1 MAGFFNNHFPNMK
14 TIFLSLLTCLTFG
27 LSAQTLN
34 TEKLDSLFDLIA
46 ANSKGM
52 GSISLSNAKGEIYAR
67 SIGFADMEKGI
78 KVHAGTKYRI
88 GSISKMFTAT
98 VIMQLVDEGK
108 LKLSDSLANFFPAI
122 PNANKIT
129 VEQMLRHQSGL
140 FNVTS
145 AEDYLTWNTS
155 PISKQEMLDKIA
167 KNGSIFQPGE
177 QQEYSNTNYILLSFI
192 AEGVTN
198 TEFPELLQERIIKKC
213 GLQNTYYGDRINSE
227 NNEAYSYFKKDN
239 WEMESETDMSIPQ
252 GAGGVVSTPHDLNA
266 FLKNLFGGKLT
277 SATSLEAMKTIDGEF
292 GLGMFT
298 LPFHENLAY
307 GHTGAIDGF
316 ASQAFYF
323 PADDLTLSYISNA
336 VDFSPNTIAVAIL
349 SEYFGKEWELPNF
362 TVFEM
367 DAAALNIFTGTY
379 SSPDIPLK
387 LDIFT
392 QENRLMAQA
401 TGQAAFPMEATSATT
416 FKFDPAGIVME
427 FLPEEN
433 KMLLKQGGMVMNF
446 ER

>member
-1 MAGFFNNHFPNMK
+1 MKLTSLFF
-14 TIFLSLLTCLTFG
+14 SLLF
-27 LSAQTLN
+27 SSTLFSQNIN
-34 TEKLDSLFDLIA
+34 TERLDSLFDLIES
-46 ANSKGM
+46 NSKGM
-52 GSISLSNAKGEIYAR
+52 GSISLFKGDEEIYAH
-67 SIGFADMEKGI
+67 SIGFTDLEKGI
-78 KVHAGTKYRI
+78 KAHADTKYRI

-98 VIMQLVDEGK
+98 IIMQLVDEGK
-108 LKLSDSLANFFPAI
+108 LKLSDSLSYFFPAI

-140 FNVTS
+140 FNVTA

-155 PISKQEMLDKIA
+155 PISKQKMLDKIA
-167 KNGSIFQPGE
+167 ENGSIFQPGE

-213 GLQNTYYGDRINSE
+213 GLKNTYYGDKINSE
-227 NNEAYSYFKKDN
+227 NNEAYSYSKKDN
-239 WEMESETDMSIPQ
+239 WEMETETDMSIPQ
-252 GAGGVVSTPHDLNA
+252 GAGGVVSTPHDLNI
-266 FLKNLFGGKLT
+266 FLKNLFGRKLV
-277 SATSLEAMKTIDGEF
+277 SEASLTAMKTIDGEF

-316 ASQAFYF
+316 VSQAFYF

-367 DAAALNIFTGTY
+367 DTAAMNLFTGSY

-416 FKFDPAGIVME
+416 FKFDQAGIVME